1 MQETHTFNTSPLPSS
16 LGEVGKRVPKLP
28 EGWKD
33 RWQGRTGNQ
42 IKAGNAIVYN
52 AKHVGGSG
60 VYLKGAKFRSQSH
73 FPLFLPE

>member
-42 IKAGNAIVYN
+42 IKAGNAIVYEESIDE
-52 AKHVGGSG
+52 ASIDEAGS
-60 VYLKGAKFRSQSH
+60 
-73 FPLFLPE
+73 